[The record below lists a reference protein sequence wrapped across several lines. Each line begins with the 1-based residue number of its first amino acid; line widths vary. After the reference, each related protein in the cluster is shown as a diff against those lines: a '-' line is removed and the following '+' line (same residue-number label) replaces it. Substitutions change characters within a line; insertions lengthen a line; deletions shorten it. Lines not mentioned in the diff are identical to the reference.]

1 MASLPKNDH
10 ELRRSLKKPLI
21 AAVDYVMQKMW
32 KENRDIIRKVVYDAG
47 LPSEYERTD
56 EFSNAWN
63 YEWHSSPK
71 TDAFVE
77 YEFFYDWALLN
88 INRKKAQH
96 GSPEWLK
103 NYQDVRP
110 YLADIIYG
118 GLSGNLFGDGYW
130 CKARDAWSEL
140 LHQIGKRNL
149 SNWFKEGCEQVGL
162 EMAGRVNVALGA
174 WDVQ

>member
-10 ELRRSLKKPLI
+10 ELRRTLKTPLI

-56 EFSNAWN
+56 EFLNAWN
-63 YEWHSSPK
+63 YEWHNSPK

>member
-1 MASLPKNDH
+1 MLN
-10 ELRRSLKKPLI
+10 
-21 AAVDYVMQKMW
+21 V
-32 KENRDIIRKVVYDAG
+32 NRQ
-47 LPSEYERTD
+47 
-56 EFSNAWN
+56 
-63 YEWHSSPK
+63 
-71 TDAFVE
+71 
-77 YEFFYDWALLN
+77 
-88 INRKKAQH
+88 KAQH

-103 NYQDVRP
+103 NYEDVRP

>member
-10 ELRRSLKKPLI
+10 ELRRTLKTPLI

-47 LPSEYERTD
+47 LPGEYERTD
-56 EFSNAWN
+56 EFRNAWN
-63 YEWHSSPK
+63 YEWHGSPK

-88 INRKKAQH
+88 VNRQKAQH

-118 GLSGNLFGDGYW
+118 GLSGDLFGDGYW
-130 CKARDAWSEL
+130 RRARDAWSEL

-149 SNWFKEGCEQVGL
+149 SNWFKEGCQQVGL
-162 EMAGRVNVALGA
+162 DAVGRVNVALGA